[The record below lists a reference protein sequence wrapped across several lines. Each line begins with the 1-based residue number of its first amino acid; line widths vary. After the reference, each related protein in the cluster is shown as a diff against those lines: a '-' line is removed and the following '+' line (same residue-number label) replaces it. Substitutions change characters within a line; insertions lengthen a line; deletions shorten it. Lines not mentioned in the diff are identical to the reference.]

1 MDDRAENW
9 PSTGDPGQG
18 AAADTFSTCIVDV
31 QEAHDSELQRAP
43 RMRFISLPEVEEY
56 RLSGGPD
63 LGGWFP
69 GKTMTLDYIEFHLP
83 VPFSTV
89 N

>member
-1 MDDRAENW
+1 
-9 PSTGDPGQG
+9 
-18 AAADTFSTCIVDV
+18 
-31 QEAHDSELQRAP
+31 
-43 RMRFISLPEVEEY
+43 MRFISLPEVEEY